1 MNNNSLARRFGHLH
15 AFIRAS
21 MVSKLVT
28 LEWPGESDFAFFFV
42 VKDLKTSSWTLS
54 KPWGGFFWR
63 NFFSD
68 LLKAG

>member
-1 MNNNSLARRFGHLH
+1 
-15 AFIRAS
+15 